1 MGDSKEEKKQIVE
14 TLNKRTIS
22 ELCGILQERNLS
34 TEGKKP
40 VLVSRLADDI
50 LAKGDKEAVLGKADQ
65 MKGEVP
71 ADAED
76 AQQKMRDATEQ
87 YIAEHLKDKSKGE
100 KQPLARKTKSSDQA
114 SGKADSASKARG
126 AKADDQAS
134 NGNGKKHKVDE
145 AGEGAAKKR
154 AKTDA
159 KPLAIKNNKEKS
171 RSRDRS
177 KQDDGELVHDDS
189 QVESLRKLA
198 NDLCRSGL
206 RETLKAIDNG
216 LVKGD
221 VRPDMMADL
230 ENKLSAAIDLI
241 EAQRDSEATQQ

>member
-1 MGDSKEEKKQIVE
+1 MGDSKEEKKEIAE
-14 TLNKRTIS
+14 ILNRRTIS
-22 ELCGILQERNLS
+22 ELCGILQERKLA
-34 TEGKKP
+34 TDGKKP
-40 VLVSRLADDI
+40 VLVARLADDI
-50 LAKGDKEAVLGKADQ
+50 LAKGDKEDVLAKGDQ
-65 MKGEVP
+65 MTGEVP
-71 ADAED
+71 ADAE
-76 AQQKMRDATEQ
+76 AAERKMRDATEQ
-87 YIAEHLKDKSKGE
+87 YIAEHLKDKSKAE
-100 KQPLARKTKSSDQA
+100 KQPLARKTKTADQA
-114 SGKADSASKARG
+114 SGKIDSGNKTRG

-134 NGNGKKHKVDE
+134 NGNGKSRKVDE
-145 AGEGAAKKR
+145 NADGAAKKR
-154 AKTDA
+154 AKADDRA
-159 KPLAIKNNKEKS
+159 QLARKEKS

-177 KQDDGELVHDDS
+177 RQDEGELHDDS

-206 RETLKAIDNG
+206 RETLKAIDSG